1 MTWAVANA
9 SLGSRAA
16 WKPQKLRLL
25 HKADYRH
32 TLFVPD
38 GGRLVQRFAQLPFD
52 KLVPASGPPSLV
64 VVASGPGRW
73 YIGTRRPHR
82 GPASREV

>member
-38 GGRLVQRFAQLPFD
+38 GGRLVQRFAQLPFV
-52 KLVPASGPPSLV
+52 KRGSGLRSAVSCGRGQWPGAV
-64 VVASGPGRW
+64 VYWDP
-73 YIGTRRPHR
+73 
-82 GPASREV
+82 